1 MAPLSGMPPTI
12 GPAPP
17 PLLYGPDGWGLYG
30 GREGSFRLWLRARM
44 TIHIAKAATMHSRAK
59 PPITPP
65 TMAPTGVE
73 ELDDDEVSEDVWA
86 GLELVSVGGW
96 VPVGEALFV
105 SVVDVAVG
113 ITSFALMRT

>member
-1 MAPLSGMPPTI
+1 M
-12 GPAPP
+12 
-17 PLLYGPDGWGLYG
+17 
-30 GREGSFRLWLRARM
+30 
-44 TIHIAKAATMHSRAK
+44 ATMMHSTAK

-65 TMAPTGVE
+65 AMAPTGVE

-86 GLELVSVGGW
+86 GLEFVSVGGW
-96 VPVGEALFV
+96 VPDDEALFV